1 MENENVNMIF
11 FYKDQEGTIYWTPSK
26 LLAYSRVESLGT
38 EGVWVQN
45 FSVN

>member
-1 MENENVNMIF
+1 MENENVNTIF

-26 LLAYSRVESLGT
+26 LLAHTRAEAFGT
-38 EGVWVQN
+38 DGIWAQN